1 MRFCGR
7 CGNQN
12 DSEARFCSACGGPLA
27 PQPSAAT
34 ERFDAVSTDGATS
47 VHASE
52 SSGFGGAD
60 SVTPTSLLLL
70 DDDVNRN
77 AGSPIQHNGHGKPRK
92 RLSTKWIV
100 ALVALG
106 VLLIAGIVAFVVIQN
121 IIRGGASTPEEAV
134 QNVVSSVNDEDL
146 VGLFT
151 MLPPRERDAIMR
163 TQDSLTDKVEEFGLL
178 EAANAVG
185 ENADV
190 DTSNDLTFDGV
201 DLQISGAVPAV
212 TPLSDDYAL
221 VSIPSGTIT
230 VSVDPNETSG
240 ILGSLTQN
248 SQTDFET
255 QTVQI
260 ADLGPNGSGL
270 SLIASRSGGRWYL
283 SPLLSS
289 LEAANAWSGQP
300 RGALPENM
308 PAGADSPAGAA
319 EAAVVAAQRLAPF
332 DLAPH
337 LVREEAA
344 ALYLYG
350 HLVNDFV
357 GEDLFSVETAT
368 FTDGPRTGTRA
379 LAFLETVEAT
389 TSQGDRISMTSNC
402 VADPVS
408 SEGTICLNGSG
419 YSLSSGSPM
428 PEPMSM
434 LAVDGKFSL
443 TAVEEEGSWK
453 ISVLDTAVD
462 HAVSWV
468 NSLTRQQALALADLE
483 RADEA
488 AATLEIGSASNL
500 SFNSA
505 GYAVAALKVDENQTL
520 QLEPDSTVS
529 GAQVYSADGKESFG
543 VIYAESSGGV
553 QLATGDYKVVVTAGS
568 DWESAYKEQGSD
580 LEYSSEV
587 TVTKYV
593 EPALISG
600 SSEPLTGYVNW
611 FFNDTE
617 THWVRIPLDGTQILT
632 LRVIDASTQ
641 EDPAPL
647 AVFVDGERY
656 EVPAAEGTEIGI
668 PVPADGID
676 HNLDVVIEDSS
687 IDSVDYELYYAGN

>member
-1 MRFCGR
+1 MRFCGH
-7 CGNQN
+7 CGNRI
-12 DSEARFCSACGGPLA
+12 DGEARFCGACG
-27 PQPSAAT
+27 AALSPAST
-34 ERFDAVSTDGATS
+34 ASTQQLGAVSPSSAGSADAS
-47 VHASE
+47 VN
-52 SSGFGGAD
+52 SGFVDGPPPAQA
-60 SVTPTSLLLL
+60 SVLVL
-70 DDDVNRN
+70 DDNVDRHT
-77 AGSPIQHNGHGKPRK
+77 SFPPQRDIKPRK

-106 VLLIAGIVAFVVIQN
+106 VLMIGGIIAFVVVQN
-121 IIRGGASTPEEAV
+121 IIRGGAATPEEAA
-134 QNVVSSVNDEDL
+134 QNLVSSVNDEDL

-151 MLPPRERDAIMR
+151 MLPPRERDALMR
-163 TQDSLTDKVEEFGLL
+163 TQESLTDKVEEFGIL

-185 ENADV
+185 ENTDL
-190 DTSNDLTFDGV
+190 DTSSELTFDGV

-212 TPLSDDYAL
+212 TPLSDDYAV
-221 VSIPSGTIT
+221 VSIPTGSIT
-230 VSVDPNETSG
+230 VSVDPNRTSG
-240 ILGSLTQN
+240 ILGSLTQAN
-248 SQTDFET
+248 PTDFET

-289 LEAANAWSGQP
+289 LEAANVWSGQP
-300 RGALPENM
+300 RGALPETM
-308 PAGADSPAGAA
+308 PTGSDSPAGAA

-357 GEDLFSVETAT
+357 SEDLFSIETAT

-379 LAFLETVEAT
+379 LAFLESVEAT

-402 VADPVS
+402 VADPAS
-408 SEGTICLNGSG
+408 SEGSMCLNGSG

-462 HAVSWV
+462 HAISWV

-488 AATLEIGSASNL
+488 AGTLEVGSASNL

-505 GYAVAALKVDENQTL
+505 GYAVATLNIDESQRL
-520 QLEPDSTVS
+520 QFEPDSTVS

-543 VIYAESSGGV
+543 EIYIESSGGV
-553 QLATGDYKVVVTAGS
+553 ELPVGDYKVVVTAGS
-568 DWESAYKEQGSD
+568 DWEAAYKEQGSD
-580 LEYSSEV
+580 LQYASDI
-587 TVTKYV
+587 TVSKYL

-600 SSEPLTGYVNW
+600 TPERTGYVNW
-611 FFNDTE
+611 FFSDTE
-617 THWVRIPLDGTQILT
+617 SHWVRIPEGGTQILT
-632 LRVIDASTQ
+632 IRVTTAITEEDAS
-641 EDPAPL
+641 PL

-656 EVPAAEGTEIGI
+656 EIPAAEGTEMGI
-668 PVPADGID
+668 PVPADGFE
-676 HNLDVVIEDSS
+676 HNLEIVIEDSS